1 MKSKILEIMRESDGV
16 VSGSALSARLGVS
29 RVSIWKHINS
39 LKEHGYDIRTSSRG
53 YQLAS
58 RHDALHPWEFPER
71 EATVHYFPEVD
82 STMDI
87 ARELARKG
95 CPDFSVVI
103 AGRQNKGR
111 GRLRR
116 SWHSARGGLYFTVV
130 LRPQIPPVIS
140 PRVIFC
146 ASLTL
151 VRILHRRFNVNAGVK
166 WPNDILIDERKI
178 CGMLSEMEA
187 EADRVNYLNVGVG
200 LNVNND
206 PTRLEPNAVSLKQIL
221 GRPVSRKKLLAE
233 YLNAFESHLSEY
245 GLDRAV
251 EQWKEYTVTLN
262 RNVKIVTGSETIEGR
277 AVDVDENGSLLLERN
292 DGSLKTVFYGDC
304 FHL

>member
-1 MKSKILEIMRESDGV
+1 MRESDGV

-53 YQLAS
+53 YQLAG

>member
-1 MKSKILEIMRESDGV
+1 MRDSEGV
-16 VSGSALSARLGVS
+16 VSGSVLSARLGVS

-53 YQLAS
+53 YQLAG
-58 RHDALHPWEFPER
+58 RHDALHPWEFPGR
-71 EATVHYFPEVD
+71 EATVHYFSEVD

-103 AGRQNKGR
+103 AGRQNNGR

-116 SWHSARGGLYFTVV
+116 NWHSARGGLYFTVV

-187 EADRVNYLNVGVG
+187 EADQVNYLNVGVG

-245 GLDRAV
+245 GVDRAV

-262 RNVKIVTGSETIEGR
+262 RNVRIVTGSETIEGR
-277 AVDVDENGSLLLERN
+277 AVDVDENWSLLLERN

>member
-1 MKSKILEIMRESDGV
+1 MRESDGV

-53 YQLAS
+53 YQLAG
-58 RHDALHPWEFPER
+58 RPDALHPWEFPGR

-116 SWHSARGGLYFTVV
+116 NWHSARGGLYFTVV

-151 VRILHRRFNVNAGVK
+151 VRILHCRFNVNAGVK

-233 YLNAFESHLSEY
+233 YLNAFESHLREY
-245 GLDRAV
+245 GVDRAV

-262 RNVKIVTGSETIEGR
+262 RNVRIVTGSETIEGR
-277 AVDVDENGSLLLERN
+277 AVDVDENGSLLLECN

>member
-1 MKSKILEIMRESDGV
+1 M
-16 VSGSALSARLGVS
+16 
-29 RVSIWKHINS
+29 
-39 LKEHGYDIRTSSRG
+39 
-53 YQLAS
+53 
-58 RHDALHPWEFPER
+58 
-71 EATVHYFPEVD
+71 
-82 STMDI
+82 
-87 ARELARKG
+87 
-95 CPDFSVVI
+95 
-103 AGRQNKGR
+103 
-111 GRLRR
+111 
-116 SWHSARGGLYFTVV
+116 
-130 LRPQIPPVIS
+130 
-140 PRVIFC
+140 
-146 ASLTL
+146 
-151 VRILHRRFNVNAGVK
+151 
-166 WPNDILIDERKI
+166 
-178 CGMLSEMEA
+178 
-187 EADRVNYLNVGVG
+187 G